1 MTEIVQVR
9 QEELK
14 HLYKK
19 INDLTK
25 MVETLKSQTKP
36 SFKTFMVIVPQ
47 TGKPYFTSDF
57 TQACYLAVEL
67 TKSRDPVAV
76 YGVEHLGQ
84 TNVSNVVNFKLS
96 DEV

>member
-14 HLYKK
+14 HLYKT
-19 INDLTK
+19 IDNLREQ
-25 MVETLKSQTKP
+25 VETLKAQTKAG
-36 SFKTFMVIVPQ
+36 FKTFMVIVPQ
-47 TGKPYFTSDF
+47 TGKPYFISDF

-67 TKSRDPVAV
+67 TKSKEPVAV

-84 TNVSNVVNFKLS
+84 TNVSNVVNFKLN